1 MKKTLLFFIFFNFIL
16 VNAQNN
22 ITQYGNATNTSN
34 ITTIATTT
42 TTQPI
47 IPTTTTEQPTTSTKL
62 RSTTTT
68 TSVTSTTDQQTTTD
82 RATTT
87 RIATTTKLDVETT
100 TTPQSTTTTES
111 ITTTQI
117 KKPIVY
123 CNNETWNSSCMQCIG
138 PLCKF
143 VEKGEQG
150 IGLEILFVTAFI
162 AFTGLAGLFSYTKCI
177 KPILYHNIAE
187 EIYFDDDDSDF
198 EDEATPL
205 NMESIRKHSKSPE
218 FEIATLHND
227 KDVP

>member
-1 MKKTLLFFIFFNFIL
+1 MKKTLLFSIFFNFIL

-47 IPTTTTEQPTTSTKL
+47 IHTTTTEQPTTSTKL

-68 TSVTSTTDQQTTTD
+68 TSVTSTTEHTTTTPF
-82 RATTT
+82 ATTT
-87 RIATTTKLDVETT
+87 NYVSETT
-100 TTPQSTTTTES
+100 TTPQSTTTTET

-150 IGLEILFVTAFI
+150 IGLEILFVMAFI
-162 AFTGLAGLFSYTKCI
+162 SFIGLAGLFGYTKCI
-177 KPILYHNIAE
+177 KPVLYHNIAE
-187 EIYFDDDDSDF
+187 EIYFDDEDSDF
-198 EDEATPL
+198 EDEAMPL

-218 FEIATLHND
+218 FEIATLHDN